1 METGESNPISIQS
14 DNFNIALANSY
25 HLSIQLGIS
34 HFSYCLL
41 NTTTFTYDYA
51 KKYSLSSKEDIAT
64 EITEI
69 INNDAI
75 IKADFSSQSVAFVN
89 FPSTLVPNILYKEEE
104 AESLLA
110 FNTEVNG
117 KILTDNILS
126 QKAHLIYAVPESI
139 VSIVSNFFPK
149 AKQKAQESI
158 LIQQYSQLNTDT
170 EKAYLYLNEQ
180 KVGITI
186 FKGNKLIFNNTF
198 DYTTKE
204 DLLYYSLFSFEQLK
218 LSPESIDVT
227 VFGTI
232 EKEDEYFN
240 LLYDYIRN
248 VKLGERPH
256 QFTFPTVFSSIAP
269 HKYFG
274 LFTQVL
280 CA

>member
-41 NTTTFTYDYA
+41 NTTTLTYDYA

-117 KILTDNILS
+117 KILIDNILS

-186 FKGNKLIFNNTF
+186 FKGDKLIFNNTF

-274 LFTQVL
+274 LFTQIL
-280 CA
+280 CV

>member
-89 FPSTLVPNILYKEEE
+89 FPSTLVPNILYKVEE

-149 AKQKAQESI
+149 AKHKAQESI

-198 DYTTKE
+198 DYTSKE
-204 DLLYYSLFSFEQLK
+204 DLLYYALFSFEQLK
-218 LSPESIDVT
+218 ISPNSIDVT

-232 EKEDEYFN
+232 ENEDEHFN
-240 LLYDYIRN
+240 LLYDYISN
-248 VKLGERPH
+248 IKLGKRPH
-256 QFTFPTVFSSIAP
+256 QFTFPTEFNTLSE

-280 CA
+280 CV

>member
-1 METGESNPISIQS
+1 METGESNPICIQS

-75 IKADFSSQSVAFVN
+75 IKADFSSQSVAFIN
-89 FPSTLVPNILYKEEE
+89 FPSTLVPNTLYKKED
-104 AESLLA
+104 AKKLLA
-110 FNTEVNG
+110 FNTEVKG
-117 KILTDNILS
+117 EILIDNILS

-149 AKQKAQESI
+149 AKHKAQESI

-198 DYTTKE
+198 DYTSKE
-204 DLLYYSLFSFEQLK
+204 DLLYYALFSFEQLK
-218 LSPESIDVT
+218 ISPNSIDVT

-232 EKEDEYFN
+232 ENEDEHFN

-248 VKLGERPH
+248 IKLGKRPH
-256 QFTFPTVFSSIAP
+256 QFTFPTEFNTLSE

-280 CA
+280 CV